1 MGFTNDPFI
10 INLGG
15 KGEKQVKQANSEAA
29 MMLVRQLLKKKTELK
44 TNVDP
49 FVVIGSCCNYSS
61 STTNGNGGVVMSFGD
76 GSHGALGLPS
86 SSIGLGIHA
95 FEPTKIPNLPSNIT
109 SIGAGHYHSLA
120 LTAQGEVWAWGRN
133 NEFQLGRGKNGSFST
148 SLSWNEPKKV
158 EGLEQVRV
166 TRVFGSGV
174 VSAAIGDDGSLWVW
188 GKSKRGQLGIGKGVI
203 ESALPTRV
211 DALAGEHI
219 VKVSLGWGHAL
230 AYTEDGKLFGWGYC
244 ADGRLGQIRETAL
257 VEGGI
262 ARSLPSLISTSPE
275 QQSPRS
281 LLDMA
286 DKIVLE
292 QMEKEKDMP
301 IVWEP
306 CLLQE
311 TRDVLISDVACGDDH
326 SLLLSCSGALLSGGS
341 NTYGQLGRP
350 KEELGMSPVQMKYQ
364 PLSISSGLGHSLAV
378 CQIPSSQG
386 SGILTWGWNSNSQL
400 GRAGPENIP
409 MLVQGLEGER
419 PVSVAGGRVHSIAL
433 TSKGELWVWG
443 CGKNG
448 RLGLGS
454 SADEVEPIMV
464 DYLEGLEVLQ
474 AVNKKEEPEKLK
486 IEALADIRFEDAFR
500 ATLFAGWHH
509 YGTQEEACS
518 SLQELVMKQPS
529 LLTLARIDVQ

>member
-1 MGFTNDPFI
+1 
-10 INLGG
+10 
-15 KGEKQVKQANSEAA
+15 
-29 MMLVRQLLKKKTELK
+29 MMLVRQLLKKKKTKFK
-44 TNVDP
+44 TNVYP
-49 FVVIGSCCNYSS
+49 FVFIDSCCNYSS
-61 STTNGNGGVVMSFGD
+61 TTSGNGGGVVMSFGD

-120 LTAQGEVWAWGRN
+120 VTAQGEVWAWGRN
-133 NEFQLGRGKNGSFST
+133 NEFQLGRGNNGSST
-148 SLSWNEPKKV
+148 SLSWNEPNKV
-158 EGLEQVRV
+158 EGLEKVRV
-166 TRVFGSGV
+166 RSVFGSGV

-203 ESALPTRV
+203 ESSLPTRV

-244 ADGRLGQIRETAL
+244 ADGRLGQIRETASE
-257 VEGGI
+257 EGGI
-262 ARSLPSLISTSPE
+262 ARSLPSLISTSTKQP
-275 QQSPRS
+275 SSGS

-286 DKIVLE
+286 DQIVLE

-311 TRDVLISDVACGDDH
+311 THGVPISDVACGDDH
-326 SLLLSCSGALLSGGS
+326 SLVLSRSGTLLSGGS
-341 NTYGQLGRP
+341 NTYGQLGRS

-364 PLSISSGLGHSLAV
+364 PKSISSGLGHSLAV

-386 SGILTWGWNSNSQL
+386 NGILTWGWNSNSQL

-409 MLVQGLEGER
+409 MMVQGLEGEE
-419 PVSVAGGRVHSIAL
+419 PVSVSGGRVHSIAL

-454 SADEVEPIMV
+454 SADEVEPIML
-464 DYLEGLEVLQ
+464 DYLEGLEVQQ
-474 AVNKKEEPEKLK
+474 AVCGYDHNLV
-486 IEALADIRFEDAFR
+486 LVAD
-500 ATLFAGWHH
+500 
-509 YGTQEEACS
+509 
-518 SLQELVMKQPS
+518 
-529 LLTLARIDVQ
+529 